1 MVSSLGLLLGGHA
14 AGDPAARAPAEGHS
28 VVATIVSGAVAL
40 AWLEVASMVRTAPAD
55 FQRLD
60 WWDNVA
66 IYAILVPM
74 PWIVFGHLGIV
85 RRWLASAIGSVWA
98 KGFLIK
104 FVISG
109 NLIHSSVST
118 LRRQTSIR
126 AKASRQLKEPRSRG
140 RGRV

>member
-1 MVSSLGLLLGGHA
+1 M
-14 AGDPAARAPAEGHS
+14 
-28 VVATIVSGAVAL
+28 ATIVSGTVAL
-40 AWLEVASMVRTAPAD
+40 ASFEVASMVRTAPVD

-74 PWIVFGHLGIV
+74 PWFAFSHLGIV
-85 RRWLASAIGSVWA
+85 RRWLASVIGSVWA

-118 LRRQTSIR
+118 LHRHTSIR
-126 AKASRQLKEPRSRG
+126 ANAFR
-140 RGRV
+140 